1 MVGMKSIVGVLVI
14 ALVGCAE
21 DAPVE
26 SPAPVEDLAIPSMES
41 FFGGKD
47 DTGYVGNRAFEL
59 EATFSGR
66 VQVVVPDKTDEELM
80 ALAEELLAGTNRWQH
95 REITAQVT
103 EQIKYARNTLKSEN
117 LNLNLEGGDPTFSSI
132 DVIEGG
138 LELVYTVSIESL
150 VKFKDLEEKNLTV
163 EELVGRQ
170 IEVTLPARPDGLF
183 ERVGAAC
190 ASDNETGGPVDPE
203 DLGAHN
209 LFYYFDAEREGCP
222 LTESDLFTGSYSV
235 ESSLDAATVYPEYD
249 LLVEDGRIDMVV
261 IFGQITHGDLESNDW
276 GWIGFNQ
283 FSRSLRYIGFRVVD
297 DFADDMG
304 HRMERT
310 FPGGLIVSIKIYTP
324 VGVADHV
331 PREEANEL
339 FREAIGGN
347 EIVYYNGHAF
357 YGSLSVL
364 DDPEVYP
371 ADRYQIVMM
380 DACWSY
386 AYYTKQIFRNRAT
399 DDDPDGYALVDVV
412 NNTEPAIS
420 GSNQTAIVLWENVF
434 KGAAEVHAGGTAELY
449 SWNNIVEYMN
459 EHAEARAARRTTYP
473 DPEIYGVS
481 GVTTNAFT
489 PGGGG
494 TEPTGTVYSSDESV
508 AIPDNDPNGASSSI
522 ELPSDA
528 GTAEAIT
535 VRVAIEHTY
544 IGDLEVVLS
553 HGDTSL
559 TLHDRSG
566 GSSDNLNLS
575 VDTAAFSGDAS
586 GTWTL
591 TIVDSAGID
600 TGSLTSWSIEVQ

>member
-1 MVGMKSIVGVLVI
+1 MT
-14 ALVGCAE
+14 VGCAE

-26 SPAPVEDLAIPSMES
+26 GPSVSEELAIPSMEDY
-41 FFGGKD
+41 FGGKD

-59 EATFSGR
+59 EASFSGR
-66 VQVVVPDKTDEELM
+66 VQVSVPDKTDEELM

-95 REITAQVT
+95 RDITAQVT
-103 EQIKYARNTLKSEN
+103 EQIKYARNDLKSEN

-150 VKFKDLEEKNLTV
+150 VKYKDLEDQQLTI
-163 EELVGRQ
+163 EQLVGRQ
-170 IEVTLPARPDGLF
+170 IEVTLPARPEGLF

-222 LTESDLFTGSYSV
+222 LTDGELFTGSYHV
-235 ESSLDAATVYPEYD
+235 ESSLDAPVVYPEYD

-261 IFGQITHGDLESNDW
+261 IFGQITHGDLERNDW
-276 GWIGFNQ
+276 GWIGFHQ
-283 FSRSLRYIGFRVVD
+283 FSRSLRGIGFRVVE

-310 FPGGLIVSIKIYTP
+310 FPGGLVVTIKIYTP

-339 FREAIGGN
+339 FRAAIGEN

-399 DDDPDGYALVDVV
+399 EDDPDGYRLVDVV

-420 GSNQTAIVLWENVF
+420 GSNQTAVILWNSVF
-434 KGAAEVHAGGTAELY
+434 KGAAEVHAGGTGELY
-449 SWNNIVEYMN
+449 SWNNTVEYMN

-481 GVTTNAFT
+481 GVTTNAYS
-489 PGGGG
+489 PNNSG
-494 TEPTGTVYSSDESV
+494 TQPTGTVYSSDGAV
-508 AIPDNDPNGASSSI
+508 DIPDNTAGGASSVI
-522 ELPSDA
+522 EVPASQEDA
-528 GTAEAIT
+528 DSIT
-535 VRVAIEHTY
+535 VRAAIEHTY
-544 IGDLEVVLS
+544 VADLKVVLS
-553 HGDTSL
+553 HGDREL
-559 TLHDRSG
+559 VLHDRTG
-566 GSSDNLNLS
+566 GSSDNLSLNLTT
-575 VDTAAFSGDAS
+575 DQFSGAVS
-586 GTWTL
+586 GEWTL
-591 TIVDSAGID
+591 TVVDSAAID
-600 TGSLTSWSIEVQ
+600 TGNIASWSIEIP